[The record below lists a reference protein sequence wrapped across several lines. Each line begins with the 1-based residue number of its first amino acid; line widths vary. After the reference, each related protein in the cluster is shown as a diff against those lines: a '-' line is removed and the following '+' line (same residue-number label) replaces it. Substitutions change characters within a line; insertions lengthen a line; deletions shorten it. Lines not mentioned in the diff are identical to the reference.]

1 MLNEQQKMEVKM
13 AYKDAKAKPE
23 QIRILAQL
31 YSTTTCEIRHVLYD
45 AGVYPIDAEVI
56 RRIDLYLNKK
66 GASFGTIRNWIH
78 IMSDYGATD
87 VRELLADWNTHPWG
101 MDKFI
106 VSVPLEQ
113 HGRRVKVAMTNP
125 DVPLKPIEQPKREER
140 DTEKKQEEPKRE
152 PIIVKAVEKA
162 PEKPA
167 QQECVN
173 KPMDDT
179 TRYVVAAIKERIDTL
194 TVKQQELS
202 KALADVTQE
211 ITALHGYMRTM

>member
-13 AYKDAKAKPE
+13 AYRDAKAKPE

-45 AGVYPIDAEVI
+45 AGVYPIDADVI

-113 HGRRVKVAMTNP
+113 HGRRVKVALTNP
-125 DVPLKPIEQPKREER
+125 DVPIEQPKQEER

-152 PIIVKAVEKA
+152 PIMVKPV
-162 PEKPA
+162 KPA
-167 QQECVN
+167 EEEKVVSVN
-173 KPMDDT
+173 KPMDDA

-194 TVKQQELS
+194 TAKQQELS